1 MNNVTRKPTIIIT
14 GSSGFIGQA
23 IAARLSPQYTVIGFD
38 QKISD
43 KAKHSENYEVDISSI
58 NSISQALKLV
68 QAKHGDQF
76 TSVVHLA
83 AYYSFSEEDSPL
95 YEKITVNGSKNL
107 ITALKEY
114 KVEQFVFSSTM
125 LVHKPVEKKEK
136 ITEALPLDPSWAY
149 PASKVKAENILKEL
163 HADIPIVNLRI
174 AGVYDDRCH
183 SIPISNQIMRIYEK
197 QLSSHFF
204 PGDPTKG
211 QTFIHLNDLV
221 DAVDKVI
228 EKRTQLP
235 KELDLLL
242 GEPEVLSYGEL
253 QEKVGRLLYS
263 HEWDS
268 LKVPSWFAKTGAW
281 VQNHTPFIRKP
292 FVKHWMINFANDHYD
307 IDISNAQKYLDWNPK
322 HQLRK
327 TIPLMIEALTE
338 NPLQWYKE
346 NKLEVPNKLARTFG
360 KMQGDESSF
369 DVPGP
374 IYFNQLN
381 VMNFLNILW
390 GLWLFFDSVTHITNP
405 ATLGSEIF
413 SGLLVMALSGL
424 AFWTVWQWPR
434 WLTAFIGVWIL
445 FAPLAFWTP
454 SSASYSTGNLIGL
467 LIILCSAYQ
476 PTRNYFAVPSI
487 LGNPENW
494 DYNPSSWR
502 QRFPI
507 ITLAF
512 LGFFIARYMAAYQLG
527 HIDTVWDPVF
537 GQQTAIVLT
546 SDISKAF
553 PVSDAGLGAFS
564 YLLDAVSGMIG
575 DQRRWRTMPWM
586 VILFG
591 VMIIPPGVTSIV
603 LVILQPVGVG
613 AWCFLC
619 LMTAFIMLLMVSP
632 ALDEVVATVQFLRQ
646 SHRQGRPFWRTF
658 LRGVPVTAD
667 EIIEVPKEQYV
678 QKPRKTKLAIP
689 WGVAGCCLMSVLLMS
704 APALLNLTK
713 KPADIVHISSALL
726 LTFSII
732 ALSEI
737 ARVVRIL
744 NILVGLILA
753 VAIATSNEVAVSEK
767 WKIIL
772 SSVIVIL
779 LSLPKGKFH
788 RHFGSFDKLAQWS
801 LFDIFSKQKE
811 VPT

>member
-1 MNNVTRKPTIIIT
+1 MNNVTHKPTIIIT

-43 KAKHSENYEVDISSI
+43 QANHSENYEVDISSI

-68 QAKHGDQF
+68 QAKHGGQIA
-76 TSVVHLA
+76 SVVHLA
-83 AYYSFSEEDSPL
+83 AYYSFSEEDSPQ

-107 ITALKEY
+107 ITALKDY
-114 KVEQFVFSSTM
+114 TVEQFVFSSTM
-125 LVHKPVEKKEK
+125 LVHKPAQKKEK
-136 ITEALPLDPSWAY
+136 ITETSPLEPSWAY
-149 PASKVKAENILKEL
+149 PVSKVKAENIIKEL
-163 HADIPIVNLRI
+163 HANIPIVNLRI

-183 SIPISNQIMRIYEK
+183 SIPISNQILRIYEK

-204 PGDPTKG
+204 PGDRSKG

-221 DAVDKVI
+221 EAIDKVI
-228 EKRTQLP
+228 QKRTQLP

-242 GEPEVLSYGEL
+242 GEPEVLSYQEL

-268 LKVPSWFAKTGAW
+268 LKVPSWFAKAGAW

-292 FVKHWMINFANDHYD
+292 FVKHWMINFADDHYD
-307 IDISNAQKYLDWNPK
+307 IDISSAQKYLDWTPK
-322 HQLRK
+322 HQLKK
-327 TIPLMIEALTE
+327 TIPLMIDALTA
-338 NPLQWYKE
+338 NPMQWYKE
-346 NKLEVPNKLARTFG
+346 NKLEVPNKLARSLG
-360 KMQGDESSF
+360 KMQGDDSSF
-369 DVPGP
+369 DLPGP
-374 IYFNQLN
+374 IYFSQLN
-381 VMNFLNILW
+381 ALNFLNMLW
-390 GLWLFFDSVTHITNP
+390 GLWLIFDSVTHITNP

-413 SGLLVMALSGL
+413 SGLGVMALSGL
-424 AFWTVWQWPR
+424 ALWTVWQWPR
-434 WLTAFIGVWIL
+434 WLAALIGVWVL

-454 SSASYSTGNLIGL
+454 SEASYSTGNLIGL

-476 PTRNYFAVPSI
+476 PRRNYFAVPSI
-487 LGNPENW
+487 LNKPESW

-507 ITLAF
+507 VTLAF
-512 LGFFIARYMAAYQLG
+512 LGFFIARYMAAFQLG
-527 HIDTVWDPVF
+527 HIPTVWDPF
-537 GQQTAIVLT
+537 GQQTATVLT

-564 YLLDAVSGMIG
+564 YLLDAVAGMIG
-575 DQRRWRTMPWM
+575 DQRRWRTMPWI

-619 LMTAFIMLLMVSP
+619 LLTAFIMLLMVSP

-646 SHRQGRPFWRTF
+646 SHAHGKPFWRTF

-667 EIIEVPKEQYV
+667 EIIEVPQEKYTPKP
-678 QKPRKTKLAIP
+678 QKIKLAIP
-689 WGVAGCCLMSVLLMS
+689 WGLVGCCLISVLIMS
-704 APALLNLTK
+704 APTLLSLTK
-713 KPADIVHISSALL
+713 KLADIVHISSALL

-737 ARVVRIL
+737 ARPVRIL
-744 NILVGLILA
+744 NIIVGLILA
-753 VAIATSNEVAVSEK
+753 VVIAVSNDVAISAK
-767 WKIIL
+767 WAIIL

-779 LSLPKGKFH
+779 LSLPKGQFH
-788 RHFGSFDKLAQWS
+788 RHFGSFDKLARWS